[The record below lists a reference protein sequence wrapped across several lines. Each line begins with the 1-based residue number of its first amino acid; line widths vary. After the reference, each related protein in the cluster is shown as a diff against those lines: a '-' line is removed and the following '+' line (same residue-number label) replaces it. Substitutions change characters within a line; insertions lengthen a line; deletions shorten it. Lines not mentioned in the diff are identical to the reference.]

1 MSQVTVG
8 ISRAQ
13 VPAEQLRQ
21 VKSGA
26 SLTITEHGK
35 PVGQIVPVRPSLEAR
50 LQQLAQSQVAAWSGR
65 RLTSKVQK
73 VGLRGRMRTRPTTR
87 SSGLPLLTS
96 ACLGP
101 LTCQVLSSPGRSDEM
116 APTPTGWQLLPG
128 TEGVA
133 GQEVSAPSPTY
144 TDDLARTYPRKS
156 FA

>member
-8 ISRAQ
+8 IRELKSRLSSY
-13 VPAEQLRQ
+13 VRQ

-73 VGLRGRMRTRPTTR
+73 VGLRGRKTVAEM
-87 SSGLPLLTS
+87 LLED
-96 ACLGP
+96 
-101 LTCQVLSSPGRSDEM
+101 RE
-116 APTPTGWQLLPG
+116 
-128 TEGVA
+128 
-133 GQEVSAPSPTY
+133 
-144 TDDLARTYPRKS
+144 
-156 FA
+156 